1 MAKRKR
7 ITLSRTSGEVDTNSC
22 STSSRVEK
30 GHFGVYSSDE
40 KRFVLPLEYLKNEI
54 VMELFQLA
62 EEEFRLQA
70 LLQYIVSIVQQGT
83 ERRMEK
89 AMLGSIFTTT
99 FAPLSIKDRHTNNRL
114 FVDTGTTYTIEM

>member
-62 EEEFRLQA
+62 EEEFRLQGNEHPLC
-70 LLQYIVSIVQQGT
+70 LLMQ
-83 ERRMEK
+83 
-89 AMLGSIFTTT
+89 L
-99 FAPLSIKDRHTNNRL
+99 
-114 FVDTGTTYTIEM
+114 